1 MHNVC
6 NINKLE
12 DRRYTHLLNFAF
24 SRSKDPTYTS
34 ISERE
39 LRRFDA
45 PILKEVKSNNKSFER
60 SVLFTGA
67 KAWNA
72 LGYQMRITTTSY
84 KFKKAQKCCLNLLLP
99 YH

>member
-12 DRRYTHLLNFAF
+12 DRRDTHLLNVAF

-34 ISERE
+34 MIKHK

-45 PILKEVKSNNKSFER
+45 PVLNEVKSNNKSFER
-60 SVLFTGA
+60 SVQLREQ
-67 KAWNA
+67 K
-72 LGYQMRITTTSY
+72 LGMPWAI
-84 KFKKAQKCCLNLLLP
+84 K
-99 YH
+99 